1 MSPEAGARRTA
12 TTSPAPVFAAL
23 GDDTRL
29 ELIARLANGE
39 PRSIAELTAG
49 SELTRQAIT
58 KHLRVLE
65 QAGVVRSRRS
75 GRQSL
80 FELEPRPLESVRA
93 YLARVS
99 MQWDEALGRL
109 QAFVED

>member
-1 MSPEAGARRTA
+1 MRGTPGTRA
-12 TTSPAPVFAAL
+12 TAL

-29 ELIARLANGE
+29 ELITRLANGE

-58 KHLRVLE
+58 EHLRVLE
-65 QAGVVRSRRS
+65 RAGVVRSRRS
-75 GRQSL
+75 GRKSL
-80 FELEPRPLESVRA
+80 FELEPRPLESVRG
-93 YLARVS
+93 YLERVS
-99 MQWDEALGRL
+99 MQWDDALGRL